1 MAVEQTF
8 DAAKLGA
15 GIAALGVLGGGLGL
29 GIATKGVL
37 DAIARQPEIKA
48 EAFKNFIIGAGLAEA
63 TSIYALFIALLLIF
77 S

>member
-1 MAVEQTF
+1 MAVEQAF
-8 DAAKLGA
+8 DASKLGA

-63 TSIYALFIALLLIF
+63 TWVNKIYTGSLK
-77 S
+77 